1 MSVLQTG
8 DLLHGRYRIVRLLGQ
23 GGFGALYRIW
33 DATLGRPCALKENLD
48 IAPDT
53 QRQFLREAKIL
64 ANLHHPNL
72 PRVTDY
78 FIENQ
83 KQYLVMD
90 FVEGQDLQEMLDDRG
105 GPLSEDQALN
115 WVRQICDALTYLHKQ
130 KPPVIHRDI
139 KPANIKV
146 TPSGQ
151 AVLVDFGIAKQTDPH
166 LKTTVGAQA
175 VTPGFSPYEQY
186 GKGVTDARTDV
197 YALGAT
203 LYTLL
208 TGQEPPESVQRV
220 VRDPLMLP
228 RSLNPALSARTSAAL
243 ARALQM
249 DPTQRFQSA
258 ADFKAALTPL
268 PLPRPIPASLTIT
281 APPVALPGKTPG
293 WRSKASANWFEWV
306 IWAGGA
312 LLIMLVLLFALRNR
326 PAPSSMQPETTVA
339 VTANGPT
346 TGKTTTL
353 DTSQIITAPVGST
366 LTVTPQQAATSIT
379 TAVRT
384 VAPVIL
390 YQDYIVQAGDTCSE
404 IAQRF
409 GASVNQI
416 LSANG
421 LGNCETIYTGQH
433 LTVPLPVLA
442 ETPAPKTVEPVAT
455 MVAERD
461 GMVMVYV
468 PSGEF
473 AMGSATNDQEAGEEE
488 KPSHAVYLGVYWID
502 RTEVTNGMYALC
514 VQAGVCRPPSQV
526 GSATRT
532 KYYGEPLY
540 YEYPVIHVSWQD
552 AQTYCNWAE
561 RRLPTE
567 AEWEKAARGLDGRP
581 YPWGDRVPGPAVANF
596 SKQVGDTT
604 SVGSYLSGVSPYG
617 ALDMAGN
624 VAEWVGDWYEKAYYL
639 ISGYKNPAGPA
650 EGEFRVQ
657 RGGSWY
663 NGAGAMRAAFRL
675 WNYPELTSDTIGFRC
690 AR

>member
-23 GGFGALYRIW
+23 GGFGALYRVW
-33 DATLGRPCALKENLD
+33 DTTLGRPCALKENLD
-48 IAPDT
+48 TAPDT

-105 GPLSEDQALN
+105 GPLPEDQALN

-186 GKGVTDARTDV
+186 GKGITDARTDV

-220 VRDPLMLP
+220 VRDPLLLP

-249 DPTQRFQSA
+249 DPTQRFQSV
-258 ADFKAALTPL
+258 ADFKAALTQTPL
-268 PLPRPIPASLTIT
+268 LHPAPASLTT
-281 APPVALPGKTPG
+281 AAPPVTLPGKAPG
-293 WRSKASANWFEWV
+293 WGRTASLARFEW
-306 IWAGGA
+306 IAWAGGG
-312 LLIMLVLLFALRNR
+312 LLLVLVLLYALRNR
-326 PAPSSMQPETTVA
+326 PATPSTQPEKTMVVIASGPAYGETTLIA
-339 VTANGPT
+339 APR
-346 TGKTTTL
+346 TTTL
-353 DTSQIITAPVGST
+353 VGST
-366 LTVTPQQAATSIT
+366 LTAPPQQPTTSTT
-379 TAVRT
+379 TAVEIA
-384 VAPVIL
+384 APYTL

-421 LGNCETIYTGQH
+421 LGNCDTIFTGQH
-433 LTVPLPVLA
+433 LTVPLPILP
-442 ETPAPKTVEPVAT
+442 ETPAPETVEPVAT

-473 AMGSATNDQEAGEEE
+473 AMGSATNDPTAGEEE
-488 KPSHAVYLGVYWID
+488 KPSHAVYLSVYWID
-502 RTEVTNGMYALC
+502 RTEVTNGMYSLC
-514 VQAGVCRPPSQV
+514 VQAGVCRPPSQF
-526 GSATRT
+526 GSATRA
-532 KYYGEPLY
+532 KYYGEALY
-540 YEYPVIHVSWQD
+540 YEYPVIHVSWKD
-552 AQTYCNWAE
+552 AQTYCNWAR

-581 YPWGDRVPGPAVANF
+581 YPWGDRTPGPAEANF
-596 SKQVGDTT
+596 NKQVGDTT
-604 SVGSYLSGVSPYG
+604 PVGSYLSGVSPYG

-639 ISGYKNPAGPA
+639 ISGYKNPVGPE

-663 NGAGAMRAAFRL
+663 NGAGTMRAAFRL
-675 WNYPELTSDTIGFRC
+675 WNYPELTSETIGFRC